1 MRIFKIL
8 LFIYF
13 WLCWIF
19 RAVCRLSLV
28 AEQELLCCS
37 AQASHCG
44 SSSCGTQAL
53 STGALEIAAGR
64 LSSCGLQ
71 ALGNGLSSCGTQA
84 SLLQGMGNLPR
95 AGTEPVFPAL
105 AGGFLPTA
113 PAREIPCFF

>member
-1 MRIFKIL
+1 MYSFHLYFIFSDSTRPL
-8 LFIYF
+8 PFLTFIMP
-13 WLCWIF
+13 IF
-19 RAVCRLSLV
+19 
-28 AEQELLCCS
+28 
-37 AQASHCG
+37 G
-44 SSSCGTQAL
+44 WCGTQAL

-105 AGGFLPTA
+105 AGGF
-113 PAREIPCFF
+113 FFFYFVLTLYFTF